1 MALNK
6 PPINTTADTIAV
18 KGWFTD
24 VYKELKSGILIP
36 GGGSFSTPFYPGRR
50 NLLVNGDFMINQRV
64 PTVGTAI
71 PSTAAGTQWTL
82 DRWAITAPANQ
93 QVITQALMSS
103 SQFPI
108 SIGREFVQLSST
120 AGNTGTG
127 TMYFAQAVESAK
139 VQEIAG
145 QPVTLS
151 FWATCGSTFG
161 TTYWANQTFNGANG
175 VVMANVQS
183 GTGVNEGTLAAYT
196 GSVFLPTCGFTPTK
210 YWQFYSV
217 TATIPVNSRELK
229 VYFQVGKTT
238 HAYDINAWIGIANVQ
253 LEVGTQP
260 TAFDKIS
267 FDQSLAE
274 CQRFYE
280 KSFNYEVAS
289 AQNSGSF
296 AGATT
301 FVEFNHLVGANAGT
315 QVGFKVTKVATPNI
329 TFYCPGNLST
339 RWWDI
344 QTTNVGGTS
353 SSVNVGESGFFANE
367 AQISGEAT
375 GNQMAIHWDASA
387 DI

>member
-36 GGGSFSTPFYPGRR
+36 GGGSFSTPFYPSRR

-64 PTVGTAI
+64 PTVGTVMS
-71 PSTAAGTQWTL
+71 STAAATQWTL
-82 DRWAITAPANQ
+82 DRWAIAAPFQQ

-127 TMYFAQAVESAK
+127 TMYFAQSIESAK
-139 VQEIAG
+139 AQEIAG
-145 QPVTLS
+145 LPVTLS

-175 VVMANVQS
+175 VVMANIQS

-217 TATIPVNSRELK
+217 TGTVPVNSRELK

-260 TAFDKIS
+260 TAFDKIP
-267 FDQSLAE
+267 FDQSLLE

-280 KSFNYEVAS
+280 KSFDYGVAPV
-289 AQNSGSF
+289 QNSGFNGGAITKTVDVVS
-296 AGATT
+296 AGK
-301 FVEFNHLVGANAGT
+301 VYRVY
-315 QVGFKVTKVATPNI
+315 VPFKVRKAKIPTI
-329 TFYCPGNLST
+329 TFYNPQAANSN
-339 RWWDI
+339 WWDASAGV
-344 QTTNVGGTS
+344 TRGAS
-353 SSVNVGESGFFANE
+353 SALFPGEYAFTAQE
-367 AQISGEAT
+367 TQISGEVA
-375 GNQMAIHWDASA
+375 GNAIEIHYDASA